1 MKLEF
6 LDDIS
11 DGGRFQDIVSD
22 RLVRLYDFDAIQA
35 TKLKDNI
42 IEHILKANKAL
53 DLSSLDFIEPIN
65 CSLTFIISDKDEGLK
80 SHEKNNFVCA
90 LTPSSYQEMTLLIEP
105 FCEREI
111 DGYQWLY
118 DIDSP
123 IDLLFSP
130 GGTW

>member
-11 DGGRFQDIVSD
+11 DGGRFRQVVSD
-22 RLVRLYDFDAIQA
+22 GLVRLYEFDRNQA
-35 TKLKDNI
+35 TRLRDRI
-42 IEHILKANKAL
+42 VTEILEGSRAL
-53 DLSSLDFIEPIN
+53 DLSSVDFIEGVN
-65 CSLTFIISDKDEGLK
+65 CALVFTISEEDEGLK
-80 SHEKNNFVCA
+80 TKDKVHFECA
-90 LTPSSYQEMTLLIEP
+90 LTIASYLRMVQLMQG
-105 FCEREI
+105 FCERES

-118 DIDSP
+118 ELDCE

>member
-11 DGGRFQDIVSD
+11 DGGKFPQVVSSQ
-22 RLVRLYDFDAIQA
+22 LVRLYDFDPIQA
-35 TKLKDNI
+35 IALRENIKEEILKDNM
-42 IEHILKANKAL
+42 AL
-53 DLSSLDFIEPIN
+53 NFSLLDFIEPVN
-65 CSLTFIISDKDEGLK
+65 CNLIFAISDSDEGLK
-80 SHEKNNFVCA
+80 TQDKTIFECA
-90 LTPSSYQEMTLLIEP
+90 LTISSYQRMIHLIDP
-105 FCEREI
+105 FCERKT

-118 DIDSP
+118 ELDCE

>member
-11 DGGRFQDIVSD
+11 DGGRFQDVVSN

-35 TKLKDNI
+35 KKLKDNI

-65 CSLTFIISDKDEGLK
+65 CNLTFIISDKDEGLK
-80 SHEKNNFVCA
+80 CHEEMNFVCT